1 MGFSIAV
8 AGKGG
13 TGKTSLCGLTIR
25 YLIEKKHRAVLAVDA
40 DANSN
45 LNDVLGVK
53 VHATVGKLR
62 ETSLEAIKSTAPRPG
77 GMSMEQLFDYQ
88 IQQALIEANGFDLL
102 VMGRPE
108 GAGCYCAANNI
119 IRKYM
124 DKLADNYPYTVMDNE
139 AGLEHL
145 SRRTTQ
151 DTDLLLIIS
160 DSSVRGIMTAG
171 RIGELVKELKLNVKR
186 PVLIVNRVQDGTSED
201 KSLLSAIK
209 IDRRRGSDREQ
220 LGLFPVLPANEP
232 GDARVTIAAPVRANI
247 AAGFTT
253 SITPA
258 HYLTLAS
265 PVTRRLYRLLAV
277 ARAQGQAVWTLP
289 LSVLAEQLPLVQRYP
304 SHLQRVLQPA
314 NEMLV
319 AAGLALSADFRQD
332 GSVWTASYVLPPL
345 VG

>member
-1 MGFSIAV
+1 MGFTIAV

-25 YLIEKKHRAVLAVDA
+25 YLTEKRSGAVLAVDA
-40 DANSN
+40 DANAN

-53 VHATVGKLR
+53 VHTTVGAMR
-62 ETSLEAIKSTAPRPG
+62 ETSLDAVKSTAPRPG

-88 IQQALIEANGFDLL
+88 IQQAIIEAQGFDLL

-151 DTDLLLIIS
+151 DTDLLLIIT

-171 RIGELVKELKLNVKR
+171 RIAELVQELKLNVKR
-186 PVLIVNRVQDGTSED
+186 VVLIVNRVQEGTSD
-201 KSLLSAIK
+201 DPALRHAI
-209 IDRRRGSDREQ
+209 EQ
-220 LGLFPVLPANEP
+220 QGVEF
-232 GDARVTIAAPVRANI
+232 
-247 AAGFTT
+247 AGF
-253 SITPA
+253 IPA
-258 HYLTLAS
+258 DELIFEYDLN
-265 PVTRRLYRLLAV
+265 
-277 ARAQGQAVWTLP
+277 GK
-289 LSVLAEQLPLVQRYP
+289 PLV
-304 SHLQRVLQPA
+304 H
-314 NEMLV
+314 
-319 AAGLALSADFRQD
+319 
-332 GSVWTASYVLPPL
+332 LPPDSRAITSYFAIL
-345 VG
+345 DKLIP

>member
-25 YLIEKKHRAVLAVDA
+25 YLTEKRRGAVLAVDA
-40 DANSN
+40 DANAN
-45 LNDVLGVK
+45 LNDVLGVA

-62 ETSLEAIKSTAPRPG
+62 ETSLEAVKSTAPRPG

-88 IQQALIEANGFDLL
+88 IQQALVEAEGFDLL

-124 DKLADNYPYTVMDNE
+124 DKLADTYPFMVVDNE

-151 DTDLLLIIS
+151 DMDLLLIIS

-171 RIGELVKELKLNVKR
+171 RIAGLVEELKLNVKR
-186 PVLIVNRVQDGTSED
+186 TVLIVNRLQDGTGED
-201 KSLLSAIK
+201 KALLQTI
-209 IDRRRGSDREQ
+209 EQ
-220 LGLFPVLPANEP
+220 QGVEF
-232 GDARVTIAAPVRANI
+232 
-247 AAGFTT
+247 AGFV
-253 SITPA
+253 PA
-258 HYLTLAS
+258 DEMIFEYDLN
-265 PVTRRLYRLLAV
+265 
-277 ARAQGQAVWTLP
+277 GK
-289 LSVLAEQLPLVQRYP
+289 PLVQLPGDSKAIKSYFGI
-304 SHLQRVLQPA
+304 LDK
-314 NEMLV
+314 LV
-319 AAGLALSADFRQD
+319 
-332 GSVWTASYVLPPL
+332 P
-345 VG
+345 

>member
-1 MGFSIAV
+1 MGFTIAV

-25 YLIEKKHRAVLAVDA
+25 YLKEKKRGAILAVDA
-40 DANSN
+40 DANAN

-62 ETSLEAIKSTAPRPG
+62 ETSLETIKSTAPRPG

-88 IQQALIEANGFDLL
+88 IQQALVEATGFDLL

-108 GAGCYCAANNI
+108 GSGCYCAANNI

-124 DKLADNYPYTVMDNE
+124 DKLADTYPFTVMDNE

-171 RIGELVKELKLNVKR
+171 RIGELVKELNLNVKR
-186 PVLIVNRVQDGTSED
+186 SVLIVNRAQQHEPD
-201 KSLLSAIK
+201 SALQK
-209 IDRRRGSDREQ
+209 VIDQQGVE
-220 LGLFPVLPANEP
+220 F
-232 GDARVTIAAPVRANI
+232 
-247 AAGFTT
+247 AGF
-253 SITPA
+253 IPA
-258 HYLTLAS
+258 DELIFEYDLS
-265 PVTRRLYRLLAV
+265 
-277 ARAQGQAVWTLP
+277 GKP
-289 LSVLAEQLPLVQRYP
+289 LIQLPTDSKALTSYFA
-304 SHLQRVLQPA
+304 VLDKLIP
-314 NEMLV
+314 
-319 AAGLALSADFRQD
+319 
-332 GSVWTASYVLPPL
+332 
-345 VG
+345 

>member
-1 MGFSIAV
+1 MGFTIAV

-25 YLIEKKHRAVLAVDA
+25 YLTEKRRGAILAVDA
-40 DANSN
+40 DANAN
-45 LNDVLGVK
+45 LNEVLGVK

-88 IQQALIEANGFDLL
+88 IQQALIEAKGFDLL

-108 GAGCYCAANNI
+108 GSGCYCAANNI

-124 DKLADNYPYTVMDNE
+124 DKLADTYPFTVMDNE

-171 RIGELVKELKLNVKR
+171 RINELVKELKLNVKR
-186 PVLIVNRVQDGTSED
+186 AVLIVNRVQDGTSED
-201 KSLLSAIK
+201 TSLLKAI
-209 IDRRRGSDREQ
+209 EQ
-220 LGLFPVLPANEP
+220 QGIEF
-232 GDARVTIAAPVRANI
+232 
-247 AAGFTT
+247 AGFVP
-253 SITPA
+253 SDELIFE
-258 HYLTLAS
+258 YDLN
-265 PVTRRLYRLLAV
+265 
-277 ARAQGQAVWTLP
+277 GK
-289 LSVLAEQLPLVQRYP
+289 PLVQ
-304 SHLQRVLQPA
+304 
-314 NEMLV
+314 
-319 AAGLALSADFRQD
+319 
-332 GSVWTASYVLPPL
+332 LPPEAKAL
-345 VG
+345 ASFYSLLDKLIP

>member
-25 YLIEKKHRAVLAVDA
+25 YLTEKRKGAVLAVDA
-40 DANSN
+40 DANAN
-45 LNDVLGVK
+45 LNEVLGVK
-53 VHATVGKLR
+53 VHATVGAMR
-62 ETSLEAIKSTAPRPG
+62 ETSLEAVKSTAPRPG

-88 IQQALIEANGFDLL
+88 IQQSLVEAKGFDLL

-151 DTDLLLIIS
+151 DTDLLLIIT

-171 RIGELVKELKLNVKR
+171 RIAGLVEELKLNVKR
-186 PVLIVNRVQDGTSED
+186 VVLIVNRVQEGTSD
-201 KSLLSAIK
+201 DPSLRHTI
-209 IDRRRGSDREQ
+209 EQ
-220 LGLFPVLPANEP
+220 QGVEF
-232 GDARVTIAAPVRANI
+232 
-247 AAGFTT
+247 AGF
-253 SITPA
+253 IPA
-258 HYLTLAS
+258 DELIFAYDLNGT
-265 PVTRRLYRLLAV
+265 
-277 ARAQGQAVWTLP
+277 
-289 LSVLAEQLPLVQRYP
+289 PLVQ
-304 SHLQRVLQPA
+304 LPA
-314 NEMLV
+314 HSK
-319 AAGLALSADFRQD
+319 AL
-332 GSVWTASYVLPPL
+332 ASYYAVLDRL
-345 VG
+345 VP